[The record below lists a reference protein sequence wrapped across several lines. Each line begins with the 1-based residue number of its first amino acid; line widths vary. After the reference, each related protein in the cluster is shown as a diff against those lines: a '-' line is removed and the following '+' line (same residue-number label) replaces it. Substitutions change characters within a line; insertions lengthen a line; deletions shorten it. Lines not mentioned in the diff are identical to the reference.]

1 MPMNLATR
9 LRLSVMMFLQFC
21 VWGSW
26 YVTLSTYLL
35 AIHFNAISVGGIYS
49 TVNWGAILAPV
60 IAGMLADRFFP
71 AQIVMAVLHLVGAAV
86 LWWIS
91 TITDPTAFFWTLL
104 LYSIC
109 FMPTLGLA
117 NAVSFHQMSDPAR
130 QFPGVRVLGSIGWIV
145 VGLAVG
151 VAAPAVLGHSI
162 ENTNLP
168 LRFGALLSL
177 LMGLYCLTLPHTP
190 PGNAGKRPSL
200 FQALGL
206 ETLAYMKD
214 RCFAIFII
222 GSLLICIPLSFYY
235 SFANAFLNET
245 GMQNAAG
252 KMTLGQMSEV
262 LFLFLIPFFFVRL
275 GVKKMLLV
283 GMFAWVAR
291 YALFAFGNNG
301 TLVSLLY
308 GGIILHGV
316 CFDFFFVT
324 GQIYVDQTVQR
335 TQRASAQGFIHVV
348 TYGVGQL
355 IGSWAA
361 GAVVDHYAYAQ
372 DSATR
377 HHWEAIW
384 TVPAVMAI
392 VVALLFML
400 FFRDPPRMAALGAH

>member
-1 MPMNLATR
+1 MHLPTR

-71 AQIVMAVLHLVGAAV
+71 AQIVMAVLHLVGAAI

-91 TITDPTAFFWTLL
+91 SITDPTTFFWTLL

-130 QFPGVRVLGSIGWIV
+130 QFPGVRVMGSIGWIV

-151 VAAPAVLGHSI
+151 VAAPAVFGHSI

-168 LRFGALLSL
+168 LRFGSMLSL
-177 LMGLYCLTLPHTP
+177 VMGLYCLTLPHTP

-200 FQALGL
+200 VQALGL

-214 RCFAIFII
+214 RSFAIFIL

-372 DSATR
+372 DAATR

-400 FFRDPPRMAALGAH
+400 FFKDPPRMAAAGAH

>member
-1 MPMNLATR
+1 MPMQPGTR

-35 AIHFNAISVGGIYS
+35 AIHFDGVSVGGIYS

-71 AQIVMAVLHLVGAAV
+71 AQIVMAVLHLLGACI

-91 TITDPTAFFWTLL
+91 SITNPTTFFWTLL

-130 QFPGVRVLGSIGWIV
+130 QFPGVRVMGSIGWIV
-145 VGLAVG
+145 VGLIVG

-168 LRFGALLSL
+168 LRFGALLSAA
-177 LMGLYCLTLPHTP
+177 MGLYCLTLPHTP
-190 PGNAGKRPSL
+190 PGNAGRRPSL

-206 ETLAYMKD
+206 ETLSYMKN
-214 RCFAIFII
+214 RSFAIFIL

-235 SFANAFLNET
+235 SFANAFLNEA

-262 LFLFLIPFFFVRL
+262 LFLILIPFFFVRL

-291 YALFAFGNNG
+291 YVLFALGNNG

-308 GGIILHGV
+308 AGIILHGV

-324 GQIYVDQTVQR
+324 GQIYVDQVVQR

-361 GAVVDHYAYAQ
+361 GVVVDHYAYAA
-372 DSATR
+372 DATTR
-377 HHWEAIW
+377 HDWEAVW
-384 TVPAVMAI
+384 TVPAVMAG
-392 VVALLFML
+392 VVALLFLL
-400 FFRDPPRMAALGAH
+400 FFQDPPRMAAGVH

>member
-1 MPMNLATR
+1 
-9 LRLSVMMFLQFC
+9 
-21 VWGSW
+21 
-26 YVTLSTYLL
+26 
-35 AIHFNAISVGGIYS
+35 
-49 TVNWGAILAPV
+49 
-60 IAGMLADRFFP
+60 MLADRFFP

-214 RCFAIFII
+214 RSFAIFII

>member
-1 MPMNLATR
+1 MHPTTR

-35 AIHFNAISVGGIYS
+35 AIHFDGVAVGGIYS

-71 AQIVMAVLHLVGAAV
+71 AQFVMAVLHLLGAAI
-86 LWWIS
+86 LWWLS
-91 TITDPTAFFWTLL
+91 TITDATTFFWTLL

-117 NAVSFHQMSDPAR
+117 NAVSFQQMSDPAK
-130 QFPGVRVLGSIGWIV
+130 QFPGVRVMGSIGWIV
-145 VGLAVG
+145 VGLIVG

-168 LRFGALLSL
+168 LRFGALLSG
-177 LMGLYCLTLPHTP
+177 LMGLYSLTLPHTP
-190 PGNAGKRPSL
+190 PGNAGQRPSL

-206 ETLAYMKD
+206 ETLAYLKH
-214 RCFAIFII
+214 RSFAIFTL

-235 SFANAFLNET
+235 SFANAFLNES
-245 GMQNAAG
+245 GMHNAAG

-262 LFLFLIPFFFVRL
+262 LFLVLIPFFFARL

-283 GMFAWVAR
+283 GMFAWVLR
-291 YALFAFGNNG
+291 YVLFALGNNG
-301 TLVSLLY
+301 ALVALLY

-324 GQIYVDQTVQR
+324 GQIYVDQVVQR
-335 TQRASAQGFIHVV
+335 TQRASAQGFILVV

-361 GAVVDHYAYAQ
+361 GAVVEHYAYAA

-377 HHWEAIW
+377 HRWEAIW
-384 TVPAVMAI
+384 SVPAVMAA

-400 FFRDPPRMAALGAH
+400 FFRDPPRRVA